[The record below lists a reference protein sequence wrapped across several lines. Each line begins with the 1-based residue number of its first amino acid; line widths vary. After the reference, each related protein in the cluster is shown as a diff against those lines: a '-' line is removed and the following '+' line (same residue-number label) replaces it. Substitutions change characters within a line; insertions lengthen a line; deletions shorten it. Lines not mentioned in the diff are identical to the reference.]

1 MTGLTT
7 TVPGQGL
14 GAQQESSVPVLEPVL
29 NYRIYLPDEVNAVE
43 MMEKLKQLE
52 EEDPQLHIL
61 WNEQLQEIHAQ
72 MMGQVQIE
80 VLTQLI
86 KERFGV
92 VVVFGQGNIV
102 YKETIAKP
110 VEGVGHFEPLRH
122 YAEVHLLLEP
132 GEPGSG
138 IEVASAC
145 SEDVLD
151 LNRAAAD
158 RNTYYGE
165 GTSGRTDRIS
175 THRCKNHDFKRTRPY
190 QTHRGR

>member
-1 MTGLTT
+1 MQRASGHFQIGQPRSFCISANLVYTGGKFETAEAVEAGEVCAVTGLTT

-102 YKETIAKP
+102 
-110 VEGVGHFEPLRH
+110 
-122 YAEVHLLLEP
+122 
-132 GEPGSG
+132 
-138 IEVASAC
+138 
-145 SEDVLD
+145 
-151 LNRAAAD
+151 
-158 RNTYYGE
+158 
-165 GTSGRTDRIS
+165 
-175 THRCKNHDFKRTRPY
+175 
-190 QTHRGR
+190 

>member
-1 MTGLTT
+1 VTGLTT

-86 KERFGV
+86 KNG
-92 VVVFGQGNIV
+92 
-102 YKETIAKP
+102 
-110 VEGVGHFEPLRH
+110 L
-122 YAEVHLLLEP
+122 
-132 GEPGSG
+132 
-138 IEVASAC
+138 
-145 SEDVLD
+145 VLWLFLD
-151 LNRAAAD
+151 RATLYIRRRSQSRWRVWD
-158 RNTYYGE
+158 
-165 GTSGRTDRIS
+165 IL
-175 THRCKNHDFKRTRPY
+175 
-190 QTHRGR
+190 

>member
-1 MTGLTT
+1 M
-7 TVPGQGL
+7 
-14 GAQQESSVPVLEPVL
+14 
-29 NYRIYLPDEVNAVE
+29 PDEVNAVE

-102 YKETIAKP
+102 
-110 VEGVGHFEPLRH
+110 
-122 YAEVHLLLEP
+122 
-132 GEPGSG
+132 
-138 IEVASAC
+138 
-145 SEDVLD
+145 
-151 LNRAAAD
+151 
-158 RNTYYGE
+158 
-165 GTSGRTDRIS
+165 
-175 THRCKNHDFKRTRPY
+175 
-190 QTHRGR
+190 

>member
-1 MTGLTT
+1 MEAGGVCAVTGLTT

-43 MMEKLKQLE
+43 MMGKLKQLE

-92 VVVFGQGNIV
+92 VVVFGHKPTVPIHHPDRFSTFHSSHGIKTQCALYHHQLYHSFNANALNF
-102 YKETIAKP
+102 KQNAKD
-110 VEGVGHFEPLRH
+110 
-122 YAEVHLLLEP
+122 P
-132 GEPGSG
+132 GIFLSR
-138 IEVASAC
+138 
-145 SEDVLD
+145 D
-151 LNRAAAD
+151 LKIL
-158 RNTYYGE
+158 TM
-165 GTSGRTDRIS
+165 
-175 THRCKNHDFKRTRPY
+175 
-190 QTHRGR
+190 

>member
-1 MTGLTT
+1 M
-7 TVPGQGL
+7 
-14 GAQQESSVPVLEPVL
+14 PVLEPVL

-151 LNRAAAD
+151 LNWQRLIATHIMEREHPGVLTGSALTD
-158 RNTYYGE
+158 VKITIL
-165 GTSGRTDRIS
+165 SGRAHIKHTEGG
-175 THRCKNHDFKRTRPY
+175 DFRQAT
-190 QTHRGR
+190 